1 MDINSITPLIIDS
14 LAVNASAISA
24 AKGVAKSKL
33 ALRNISADNSL
44 IFGECSGSGK
54 SNYGCSF
61 DLISDT
67 ARCTCPS
74 RQIPCK
80 HVLGLLY
87 AYTDDKNSFEVAEI
101 PDDIAKKRERAEK
114 RLEAKENPPAK
125 KSKPVS
131 DEKRAKTAAKRI
143 AVQLEGLEI
152 AEKLLGEIVKLGFV
166 AIDSK
171 AVREYRF
178 RAKELGNYYINGVL
192 IRFNEL
198 LDAITIAQNNTTDEH
213 IKAAI
218 LLYQL
223 ISQGRNF
230 LNEKLKNPLE
240 IRTDTDLEE
249 QLGFVWKTEKLIEA
263 GLTLENLELAELYY
277 IRDLDSVRQEWVT
290 EASFINLKDGVIYR
304 RLGFFPNK
312 RNLKITEDYSY
323 DILSIPQA
331 AVYPG
336 VINRRIRFASDNVKT
351 TAFSPH
357 NAKRIKEFAEKDFSA
372 AVKNAKNILRNPLQ
386 SQHVIALLEVDDI
399 FETEDKQSVITD
411 KNGFKIGL
419 SENAFSYRSADSWL
433 DKSRFINL
441 LSKDFIAQNTLCV
454 SLEYSLSQGTLYA
467 APLSIITDKEIIR
480 LL

>member
-1 MDINSITPLIIDS
+1 MDINSITPLYIDS
-14 LAVNASAISA
+14 LAANASAINA

-33 ALRNISADNSL
+33 VLRNISADNSL

-54 SNYGCSF
+54 SNYGCSM
-61 DLISDT
+61 DLLSKT

-87 AYTDDKNSFEVAEI
+87 AFAEDKNSFTIAEI
-101 PDDIAKKRERAEK
+101 PEDIVKKRERAEK
-114 RLEAKENPPAK
+114 RLEAKENPPEK

-143 AVQLEGLEI
+143 AVQLEGLDI
-152 AEKLLGEIVKLGFV
+152 AEKLLYEIVKLGFV
-166 AIDSK
+166 ALNSAALKD
-171 AVREYRF
+171 YRD

-198 LDAITIAQNNTTDEH
+198 LEAISIAQNNNTDKH
-213 IKAAI
+213 LKAAI

-223 ISQGRNF
+223 ISQGRSF

-263 GLTLENLELAELYY
+263 GLKLENAEFAELYY
-277 IRDLDSVRQEWVT
+277 IRDNDSVRKEWVT
-290 EASFINLKDGVIYR
+290 ESSFINLKDGVIYR
-304 RLGFFPNK
+304 RVSFFPDK
-312 RNLKITEDYSY
+312 RNIKIAEDYSY
-323 DILSIPQA
+323 DVLSVPLV
-331 AVYPG
+331 AVFPG
-336 VINRRIRFASDNVKT
+336 VINRRIRFVRNDVTAS
-351 TAFSPH
+351 AFSPR
-357 NAKRIKEFAEKDFSA
+357 NAIRIREFAEKDFSI
-372 AVKNAKNILRNPLQ
+372 AVKNAKNILRNPLN
-386 SQHVIALLEVDDI
+386 SQHVIALLEVNNI

-419 SENAFSYRSADSWL
+419 SENKFSYRSADSWL
-433 DKSRFINL
+433 DKSRFINR
-441 LSKDFIAQNTLCV
+441 LSKDFIVGNTLCV
-454 SLEYSLSQGTLYA
+454 SLENNLSKGTIYA